1 VQPREHIAYAGD
13 QALFEAAAGPLDV
26 MGKASFF
33 LGEVGA
39 GANMK
44 LVVNAVMG
52 SMMAAFAEGMSLAD
66 RVSDSLHQRRVMRRN
81 LQLDNSCARTSS
93 VASCGNA
100 GVVWAYGS
108 GWCPRAGLLPT

>member
-1 VQPREHIAYAGD
+1 MLSTPCHPAAAAAAGD
-13 QALFEAAAGPLDV
+13 KALYDAAAGPLDV

-66 RVSDSLHQRRVMRRN
+66 RVSVVLWCVFKVRVIQFRHDAGQMWISCW
-81 LQLDNSCARTSS
+81 LQLSALVFG
-93 VASCGNA
+93 VA
-100 GVVWAYGS
+100 
-108 GWCPRAGLLPT
+108 